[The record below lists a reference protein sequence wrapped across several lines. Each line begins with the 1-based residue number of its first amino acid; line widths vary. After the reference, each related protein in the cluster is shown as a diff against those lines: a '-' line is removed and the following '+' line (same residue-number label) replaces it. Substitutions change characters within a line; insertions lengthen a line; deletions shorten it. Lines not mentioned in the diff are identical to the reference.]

1 MKAVQLFEYGG
12 PDKLEYRTDVPR
24 PEPGHG
30 EVLVRIKATS
40 FNPIDKKIRSGS
52 AKDRMPITFPWIP
65 GRDLAGEIVLAGA
78 QTDGFTQGQ
87 RVMALANHTYA
98 EYAVASIGILAPI
111 PDGMDDQHAAA
122 LPLIVTTG
130 SQLVERAVKIKRG
143 QTVLVTGALGSVGR
157 VAVFVAKQHGARV
170 IAGVRASQLSAA
182 ASLGAAQV
190 VALDDPKALSELA
203 DLDAVADTVGGDV
216 AASLLPLIKKG
227 GVLGTVV
234 SSPPAADK
242 YDVQIVHIMSQPD
255 AKRLGQLAKLN
266 QQGEYEIPIAKVMPL
281 SEVRQ
286 AHLLEDKHS
295 LDGKLLLIP

>member
-40 FNPIDKKIRSGS
+40 FNPIDQKIRNGS

-111 PDGMDDQHAAA
+111 PDGMDDQHAAS

-130 SQLVERAVKIKRG
+130 SQLVERAVKIERG

-170 IAGVRASQLSAA
+170 IAGVRASQLSDAL
-182 ASLGAAQV
+182 SLGAAQV
-190 VALDDPKALSELA
+190 VALDDPKALSELTN
-203 DLDAVADTVGGDV
+203 LDAVADTVGGDV
-216 AASLLPLIKKG
+216 AASVLPLIKKG
-227 GVLGTVV
+227 GILGTVV
-234 SSPPAADK
+234 SPPPAGDK
-242 YDVQIVHIMSQPD
+242 YDVQIVRIMAQPD

-266 QQGEYEIPIAKVMPL
+266 LQGEFEIPIAKVMPL

-286 AHLLEDKHS
+286 AHRLEDEHS
-295 LDGKLLLIP
+295 VQGKLLLIP